1 MEEMEGGA
9 EEEGCSKN
17 SMVEFSSLSERLLEI
32 TIRIKN
38 ELDKQA
44 KR

>member
-1 MEEMEGGA
+1 MLEYKG
-9 EEEGCSKN
+9 KN
-17 SMVEFSSLSERLLEI
+17 SMVEFSSLSESLLEI

-38 ELDKQA
+38 ELDGQA